1 MEQLEPYKMTIL
13 MLGLSGFLLLV
24 QLLVADVVGIFRR
37 QIPGYPVNSDH
48 DDLLFRA
55 ARAHANNNESIAV
68 FVLFAAFGI
77 ASGASPETLNAFSLT
92 YFLGRL
98 AHTIFYY
105 SGLSKL
111 RSMSFGLSVVG
122 LLGMFTVSV
131 IQWF

>member
-24 QLLVADVVGIFRR
+24 QLLVADVVGILRK
-37 QIPGYPVNSDH
+37 QIPGYPVNVDH
-48 DDLLFRA
+48 DDLLFRV
-55 ARAHANNNESIAV
+55 ARAHANNNESVAA

-77 ASGASPETLNAFSLT
+77 ASGASPEMLNAFSLT

-98 AHTIFYY
+98 AHMIFYY
-105 SGLSKL
+105 SGLSTL
-111 RSMSFGLSVVG
+111 RSISFGLSVVG
-122 LLGMFTVSV
+122 LLGMFTASA